1 MEIKGLGAR
10 PCGEGPEQYFVLLQ
24 AFGPARVVTCE
35 QDART
40 AWHTHSLGL
49 PLIATA
55 RCGRVQLWCRQARAF
70 DLATACG
77 RPQRTVPVEGQLTQ
91 RA

>member
-24 AFGPARVVTCE
+24 ASGPARVVTRE

-40 AWHTHSLGL
+40 AWHTHSPGL

-70 DLATACG
+70 GLATACG